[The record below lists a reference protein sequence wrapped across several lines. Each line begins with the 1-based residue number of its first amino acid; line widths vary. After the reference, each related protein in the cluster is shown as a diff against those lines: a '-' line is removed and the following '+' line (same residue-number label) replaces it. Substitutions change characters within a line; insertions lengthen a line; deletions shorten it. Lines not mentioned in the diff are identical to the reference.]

1 MKKYPDWTLWYVV
14 FLLTVASTLSFIDR
28 QILNVMIGPIKR
40 DLGGLSDT
48 EISLIIGLA
57 FSTVYSLT
65 TLPLARIADRHNRRN
80 LIAAGIFSWSLMTA
94 LAGMAQNFWQL
105 FGARMGVGVGEA
117 SLGPASTSML
127 ADYFEEYRLP
137 LAFGIVATAPFIGSG
152 LASLVGGP
160 LIDYL
165 EAQPQMVLPLFG
177 EMYSWQTVLV
187 VVGLPGILL
196 AALTFTIAEPE
207 RSGVS
212 ADRSEG
218 FSYRELWDFC
228 MKRRRYLSYH
238 FVAYLCLSIQG
249 FAFLT
254 WVVEFFVRTHGWTRT
269 KIGITYGLIALFIG
283 ILGSVW
289 AGWYAGRMIGRG
301 RADAPMRLCLW
312 GTIGLGPLAVIMP
325 LVDSAWLAVAIIIP
339 ITFFMAMP
347 PGLSNAALQAISPNR
362 LRGQMIAVYLI
373 CVSFLS
379 YLFAP
384 LIIGLMNDYVFG
396 REDAIHL
403 SLSSLAAVNYLVA
416 AVCLALS
423 LKPLEEATQSRADYR
438 GLAPPPT
445 RIISPLTQDAASEER

>member
-1 MKKYPDWTLWYVV
+1 MKYPNATLWYVV
-14 FLLTVASTLSFIDR
+14 FLLTLASTLSFIDR

-57 FSTVYSLT
+57 FSAVYSLT
-65 TLPLARIADRHNRRN
+65 TLPLARIADRYSRRN
-80 LIAAGIFSWSLMTA
+80 VVAAGIFSWSLMTA
-94 LAGMAQNFWQL
+94 LAGMANSFWAL

-117 SLGPASTSML
+117 SLGPATQSIL
-127 ADYFEEYRLP
+127 ADYFEQHRLP
-137 LAFGIVATAPFIGSG
+137 LAYGIVAAAPFIGTG
-152 LASLVGGP
+152 LANIVGGP

-165 EAQPQMVLPLFG
+165 EARPLIVMPVFG

-196 AALTFTIAEPE
+196 TLLMFTIKEPKRE
-207 RSGVS
+207 GAS
-212 ADRSEG
+212 ADRTEG
-218 FSYRELWDFC
+218 YSYRELWQFC
-228 MKRRRYLSYH
+228 LSRRKYLTYH
-238 FVAYLCLSIQG
+238 FIAYLCLSIQG

-254 WVVEFFVRTHGWTRT
+254 WIVEFFVRIHGWTRT
-269 KIGITYGLIALFIG
+269 EIGLTYGSIALIVGIMGSIG
-283 ILGSVW
+283 
-289 AGWYAGRMIGRG
+289 AGYYAGYWLAKG
-301 RADAPMRLCLW
+301 RADAPMRLAFY

-325 LVDSAWLAVAIIIP
+325 LVSSDWLAIAIIIP

-396 REDAIHL
+396 REDAIGL
-403 SLSSLAAVNYLVA
+403 SLASLAFVNYAIA
-416 AVCLALS
+416 AVCLYLCLDP
-423 LKPLEEATQSRADYR
+423 LK
-438 GLAPPPT
+438 
-445 RIISPLTQDAASEER
+445 DAVARVREFAED

>member
-1 MKKYPDWTLWYVV
+1 MV

-65 TLPLARIADRHNRRN
+65 TLPLARIADRFNRRN
-80 LIAAGIFSWSLMTA
+80 VIAAGIFSWSLMTA
-94 LAGMAQNFWQL
+94 LAGMANTFWQL
-105 FGARMGVGVGEA
+105 FAARMGVGVGEA
-117 SLGPASTSML
+117 SLGPATTSML
-127 ADYFEEYRLP
+127 ADYYEEHRLP
-137 LAFGIVATAPFIGSG
+137 LAYGIVATAPFIGTG
-152 LASLVGGP
+152 LASMLGGP

-165 EAQPQMVLPLFG
+165 EAQPLMVLPVFG
-177 EMYSWQTVLV
+177 EMFSWQTVLV
-187 VVGLPGILL
+187 VVGLPGLLL
-196 AALTFTIAEPE
+196 AAVMFTIAEPP
-207 RSGVS
+207 RHGAS
-212 ADRSEG
+212 ADKEEG
-218 FSYRELWDFC
+218 YSYAELWAFC
-228 MKRRRYLSYH
+228 QERREYLTYH
-238 FVAYLCLSIQG
+238 FIAYLCLSIQG

-254 WVVEFFVRTHGWTRT
+254 WIVEFFVRIHGWTRT
-269 KIGITYGLIALFIG
+269 EIGLTYGSIAFFIG

-289 AGWYAGRMIGRG
+289 AGFYAGTMLAKG
-301 RADAPMRLCLW
+301 RADAPMRLTMW

-325 LVDSAWLAVAIIIP
+325 LLENDWLAIGLIIP

-396 REDAIHL
+396 REDAIDL
-403 SLSSLAAVNYLVA
+403 SLSSLAFVNYLIA
-416 AVCLALS
+416 AVCLFLS
-423 LKPLEEATQSRADYR
+423 LKPLEEAVAKAKKFED
-438 GLAPPPT
+438 
-445 RIISPLTQDAASEER
+445 

>member
-1 MKKYPDWTLWYVV
+1 MKYPNATLWYVV
-14 FLLTVASTLSFIDR
+14 FLLTLASTLSFIDR

-57 FSTVYSLT
+57 FSAVYSLT
-65 TLPLARIADRHNRRN
+65 TLPLARIADRYSRRN
-80 LIAAGIFSWSLMTA
+80 VIAAGIFSWSLMTA
-94 LAGMAQNFWQL
+94 LAGMANSFWAL

-117 SLGPASTSML
+117 SLGPATQSIL
-127 ADYFEEYRLP
+127 ADYFEQHRLP
-137 LAFGIVATAPFIGSG
+137 LAYGIVAAAPFIGTG
-152 LASLVGGP
+152 LANIVGGP

-165 EAQPQMVLPLFG
+165 EARPLIVMPVFG

-196 AALTFTIAEPE
+196 TLLMFTIKEPKRE
-207 RSGVS
+207 GAS
-212 ADRSEG
+212 ADRTEG
-218 FSYRELWDFC
+218 YSYRELWQFC
-228 MKRRRYLSYH
+228 LSRRKYLTYH
-238 FVAYLCLSIQG
+238 FIAYLCLSIQG

-254 WVVEFFVRTHGWTRT
+254 WIVEFFVRIHGWTRT
-269 KIGITYGLIALFIG
+269 EIGLTYGSIALIVGIMGSIG
-283 ILGSVW
+283 
-289 AGWYAGRMIGRG
+289 AGYYAGYWLAKG
-301 RADAPMRLCLW
+301 RADAPMRLAFY

-325 LVDSAWLAVAIIIP
+325 LVSSDWLAIAIIIP

-396 REDAIHL
+396 REDAIGL
-403 SLSSLAAVNYLVA
+403 SLASLAFVNYAIA
-416 AVCLALS
+416 AVCLYLCLDP
-423 LKPLEEATQSRADYR
+423 LK
-438 GLAPPPT
+438 
-445 RIISPLTQDAASEER
+445 DAVARVREFAED

>member
-1 MKKYPDWTLWYVV
+1 MKYPNATLWYVV
-14 FLLTVASTLSFIDR
+14 FLLTLASTLSFIDR

-65 TLPLARIADRHNRRN
+65 TLPLARIADRYSRRN
-80 LIAAGIFSWSLMTA
+80 VIAAGIFSWSLMTA
-94 LAGMAQNFWQL
+94 LAGMANSFWAL

-117 SLGPASTSML
+117 SLGPATQSIL
-127 ADYFEEYRLP
+127 ADYFEQHRLP
-137 LAFGIVATAPFIGSG
+137 LAYGIVAAAPFVGTG
-152 LASLVGGP
+152 LANIVGGP

-165 EAQPQMVLPLFG
+165 EARPLIVMPVFG

-196 AALTFTIAEPE
+196 TLLMFTIKEPK
-207 RSGVS
+207 RKGAS
-212 ADRSEG
+212 AGRTEG
-218 FSYRELWDFC
+218 YSYRELWQFC
-228 MKRRRYLSYH
+228 LSRRKYLTYH
-238 FVAYLCLSIQG
+238 FIAYLCLSIQG

-254 WVVEFFVRTHGWTRT
+254 WIVEFFVRIHGWTRT
-269 KIGITYGLIALFIG
+269 EIGLTYGSIALIVGIMGSIG
-283 ILGSVW
+283 
-289 AGWYAGRMIGRG
+289 AGYYAGYWLAKG
-301 RADAPMRLCLW
+301 RADAPMRLAFY

-325 LVDSAWLAVAIIIP
+325 LVSSDWLAIAIIIP

-396 REDAIHL
+396 REDAIGL
-403 SLSSLAAVNYLVA
+403 SLSSLAFVNYAIA
-416 AVCLALS
+416 AACLYLCLDP
-423 LKPLEEATQSRADYR
+423 LKDAVSRVREFAED
-438 GLAPPPT
+438 
-445 RIISPLTQDAASEER
+445 

>member
-1 MKKYPDWTLWYVV
+1 MKYPNATLWYVV
-14 FLLTVASTLSFIDR
+14 FLLTLASTLSFIDR

-57 FSTVYSLT
+57 FSAVYSLT
-65 TLPLARIADRHNRRN
+65 TLPLARIADRYSRRN
-80 LIAAGIFSWSLMTA
+80 VIAAGIFSWSLMTA
-94 LAGMAQNFWQL
+94 LAGMANSFWAL

-117 SLGPASTSML
+117 SLGPATQSIL
-127 ADYFEEYRLP
+127 ADYFEQHRLP
-137 LAFGIVATAPFIGSG
+137 LAYGIVAAAPFIGTG
-152 LASLVGGP
+152 LANIVGGP

-165 EAQPQMVLPLFG
+165 EARPLLVMPVFG

-196 AALTFTIAEPE
+196 TLLMFTIKEPKRE
-207 RSGVS
+207 GAS
-212 ADRSEG
+212 ADRTEG
-218 FSYRELWDFC
+218 YSYRELWQFC
-228 MKRRRYLSYH
+228 LSRRKYLSYH
-238 FVAYLCLSIQG
+238 FIAYLCLSIQG

-254 WVVEFFVRTHGWTRT
+254 WIVEFFVRIHGWTRT
-269 KIGITYGLIALFIG
+269 EIGLTYGSIALIVGIMGSIG
-283 ILGSVW
+283 
-289 AGWYAGRMIGRG
+289 AGYYAGYWLAKG
-301 RADAPMRLCLW
+301 RADAPMRLAFY

-325 LVDSAWLAVAIIIP
+325 LVSSDWLAIAIIIP

-396 REDAIHL
+396 REDAIGL
-403 SLSSLAAVNYLVA
+403 SLASLAFVNYAIA
-416 AVCLALS
+416 AVCLYLCLDP
-423 LKPLEEATQSRADYR
+423 LK
-438 GLAPPPT
+438 
-445 RIISPLTQDAASEER
+445 DAVARVREFAED

>member
-1 MKKYPDWTLWYVV
+1 MKKYSDFTLWYVV

-57 FSTVYSLT
+57 FSLVYSLT
-65 TLPLARIADRHNRRN
+65 TLPLARIADRFNRRN
-80 LIAAGIFSWSLMTA
+80 VIAAGIFSWSLMTA
-94 LAGMAQNFWQL
+94 LAGMANTFWQL
-105 FGARMGVGVGEA
+105 FTARMGVGIGEA
-117 SLGPASTSML
+117 SLGPATTSML
-127 ADYFEEYRLP
+127 ADYFEEHRLP
-137 LAFGIVATAPFIGSG
+137 LAYGIVATAPFIGTG
-152 LASLVGGP
+152 LASIVGGP

-165 EAQPQMVLPLFG
+165 ESQPLLVLPVFG

-196 AALTFTIAEPE
+196 AAVMFTIAEPP
-207 RSGVS
+207 RQGAS
-212 ADRSEG
+212 ADKTEG
-218 FSYRELWDFC
+218 YSYRELWDFC
-228 MKRRRYLSYH
+228 MSRRKYLTYH
-238 FVAYLCLSIQG
+238 FIAYLCLSIQG

-254 WVVEFFVRTHGWTRT
+254 WIVEFFVRIHGWTRT
-269 KIGITYGLIALFIG
+269 EIGLTYGSIAFFVG

-289 AGWYAGRMIGRG
+289 AGYYAGAMLARG
-301 RADAPMRLCLW
+301 RADAPMRLTMW
-312 GTIGLGPLAVIMP
+312 GTIALGPLAVIMP
-325 LVDSAWLAVAIIIP
+325 LLSIDWWAIALIIP

-362 LRGQMIAVYLI
+362 MRGQIIAVYLI

-396 REDAIHL
+396 REDAIDL
-403 SLSSLAAVNYLVA
+403 SLSSLAAVNYVIA
-416 AVCLALS
+416 AICLFLS
-423 LKPLEEATQSRADYR
+423 LKPLEDAISRVGEFD
-438 GLAPPPT
+438 
-445 RIISPLTQDAASEER
+445 DD

>member
-1 MKKYPDWTLWYVV
+1 MTLWYVV
-14 FLLTVASTLSFIDR
+14 FIQTPASTLSFIDR

-57 FSTVYSLT
+57 FSAVYSLT
-65 TLPLARIADRHNRRN
+65 TLPLARIADRYSRRN
-80 LIAAGIFSWSLMTA
+80 VIAAGIFSWSLMTA
-94 LAGMAQNFWQL
+94 LAGMANSFWAL

-117 SLGPASTSML
+117 SLGPATQSIL
-127 ADYFEEYRLP
+127 ADYFEQHRLP
-137 LAFGIVATAPFIGSG
+137 LAYGIVAAAPFIGTG
-152 LASLVGGP
+152 LANIVGGP

-165 EAQPQMVLPLFG
+165 EARPLIVMPVFG

-196 AALTFTIAEPE
+196 TLLMFTIKEPK
-207 RSGVS
+207 RSGAS
-212 ADRSEG
+212 ADRTEG
-218 FSYRELWDFC
+218 YSYRELWQFC
-228 MKRRRYLSYH
+228 LSRRKYLTYH
-238 FVAYLCLSIQG
+238 FIAYLCLSIQG

-254 WVVEFFVRTHGWTRT
+254 WIVEFFVRIHGWTRT
-269 KIGITYGLIALFIG
+269 EIGLTYGSIALIVGIMGSIG
-283 ILGSVW
+283 
-289 AGWYAGRMIGRG
+289 AGYYAGYWLAKG
-301 RADAPMRLCLW
+301 RADAPMRLAFY

-325 LVDSAWLAVAIIIP
+325 LVSSDWLAIAIIIP

-396 REDAIHL
+396 REDAIGL
-403 SLSSLAAVNYLVA
+403 SLSSLAFVNYAIA
-416 AVCLALS
+416 AVCLYLCLDP
-423 LKPLEEATQSRADYR
+423 LKDAVSRVREFAED
-438 GLAPPPT
+438 
-445 RIISPLTQDAASEER
+445 